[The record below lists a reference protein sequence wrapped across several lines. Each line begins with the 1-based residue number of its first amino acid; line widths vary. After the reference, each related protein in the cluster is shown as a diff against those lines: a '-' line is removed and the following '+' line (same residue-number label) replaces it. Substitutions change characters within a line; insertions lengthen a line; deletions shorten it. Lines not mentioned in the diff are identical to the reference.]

1 MNEQIKTAELFSHCA
16 EYLREIFED
25 SEYPWE
31 IIPKIKPLLKELME
45 KRIEGYTEYAE
56 GVLVA
61 EDVSID
67 ESVTIAPPAIIGKGS
82 ELRKGA
88 YLRGNVIIGDRCV
101 VGNSTE
107 LKNCILLDRVQVPH
121 YNYVGD
127 SVLGEHVHLG
137 AGAICSNLKSG
148 GSDVTVRVNE
158 NAYPTGL
165 RKLGAM
171 LGDGVDVGCG
181 SVLAPG
187 CVIGKG
193 TVVYPL
199 TFVRGTIPQNSIV
212 KSMGDIVKRRE
223 IF

>member
-1 MNEQIKTAELFSHCA
+1 MSEICIKTKQLFSRYP
-16 EYLREIFED
+16 EYLRGLFCE

-31 IIPKIKPLLKELME
+31 IVPKIKNTVKDLIE
-45 KRIEGYTEYAE
+45 KGIEGYIEYAD

-67 ESVTIAPPAIIGKGS
+67 ESVTIIPPAVIGKGS

-88 YLRGNVIIGDRCV
+88 YLRGNVIVGERCV

-148 GSDVTVRVNE
+148 GTSVTVRANG

-187 CVIGKG
+187 CVIGKA

-212 KSMGDIVKRRE
+212 KSMGDIVKKQ
-223 IF
+223 

>member
-1 MNEQIKTAELFSHCA
+1 MSEIGIKTEQLFSRYPEYLSELFCG
-16 EYLREIFED
+16 

-31 IIPKIKPLLKELME
+31 IVPKIKSTVKDLIE
-45 KRIEGYTEYAE
+45 KGIEGYIEYAD

-61 EDVSID
+61 ENVSID
-67 ESVTIAPPAIIGKGS
+67 ESVTIIPPAVIGKGS

-88 YLRGNVIIGDRCV
+88 YLRGNVIVGERCV

-148 GSDVTVRVNE
+148 GTSVTVHANE

-199 TFVRGTIPQNSIV
+199 TFVRGTIAEGHIV
-212 KSMGDIVKRRE
+212 KSMDNIVDKQ
-223 IF
+223 